1 MRRVLIYE
9 LNDPAYVAGIS
20 THLSKGPEIMNW
32 DRIQAN
38 WREFK
43 GKVKEQWGK
52 ITDDELDQIAGQREQ
67 LAAKIQKYYGI
78 SKDEAERRLR
88 DWERSLD
95 SSERPL

>member
-20 THLSKGPEIMNW
+20 AHLSKGPEIMNW

-52 ITDDELDQIAGQREQ
+52 ITDDEL
-67 LAAKIQKYYGI
+67 AAKIQKYYGI